1 MGEALGLLLMLLSA
15 GTRKSSPETALA
27 HDLLLNTI
35 VLFVSPVGGAS
46 LSPEEANDAG
56 GLQTFFETKSRNK
69 LLTHEDIIGRDRI
82 EASHRHDDS

>member
-46 LSPEEANDAG
+46 LSPEEANDADVVLAASESCACFKRAKTG
-56 GLQTFFETKSRNK
+56 ANKKSAV
-69 LLTHEDIIGRDRI
+69 HCII
-82 EASHRHDDS
+82 